1 MSAPRWCLAVLRRLA
16 PAGREEEVAGDLEE
30 VHQARLRRHGRAA
43 ATALSIVDTLDMS
56 SALLAARLRARR
68 KRGRGDTGRALTG
81 RRGYAVSILDFKLG
95 ARMLLRYPGLT
106 LLGGLAMAFAIFA
119 GAGTYEFLTQVARP
133 RLPLPEGDR
142 IVGVRLWHIA
152 SSSVDEQASFDLA
165 RWRTALTTVE
175 DLGAFRSRRW
185 NLITENGPPVPEV
198 VAEISA
204 SAFRVAAVP
213 PVLGRTLIEADERPG
228 APRVVV
234 IGYELWQRR
243 LAGNPSV
250 IGMTVRLG
258 DEPHTVVGVMPA
270 GFGFPVAHG
279 LWTATHFGA
288 PGVGPREGPDI
299 NVFGRLAPG
308 VSLAEAQEE
317 LTLLGA
323 VLSADEPATHEH
335 LRPHVLPWAR
345 SMITPPGSISSS
357 LLSIL
362 ILSTNLPLVLFLIL
376 ISGNVALLMFAR
388 AAGRES
394 ELVVRSALG
403 ASRARIIAQLVA
415 EALVLAA
422 VACAVGL
429 AAARYGLLGLLNLVR
444 HEIMHGQPLP
454 FWFRAQLSPEAIMYA
469 VTLAILAAAI
479 AGGLPG
485 LKVTRNISTQL
496 RSASA
501 GGGGFRFG
509 GVWTALIVTQIALT
523 VMFPVFAAAMRGE
536 ADPALV
542 NDMPIADDDFLV
554 ARLAMNTPDPASGAA
569 APADSA
575 FAHFLETYRTTAS
588 RFVDRLSADPRVTG
602 VTFAERAPHMY
613 HYWRQIEVERGG
625 APARDERGHRMGS
638 SRIAQNYFDVL
649 GVDMLAGRAFHAGDA
664 AAGHVVIVN
673 QSFVND
679 VLAGGNPIGRRIRVV
694 AMEAY
699 RDPTQE
705 PGPWLEIIG
714 VAPDLG
720 TRSGYGQAGIYHP
733 ATVASVNTPHI
744 IVGLGAGAQEFRP
757 ELYAAAVAVD
767 PRLRVDDLV
776 TLADVNRG
784 NREIYTFWFRITIG
798 LTAVGLL
805 LSLGGIYAVMA
816 FTVAQRTREIGI
828 RVALGSTRRAI
839 LAAVF
844 RRPALQVLAGILMGG
859 ALLAVTMQMAGSAL
873 SFQLAVQLLVYMAI
887 MACVCMSACVLP
899 TRRALSI
906 EPGRALRSEG

>member
-1 MSAPRWCLAVLRRLA
+1 MSAPRWCLTVLRRLA
-16 PAGREEEVAGDLEE
+16 PAGREEEIAGDLEE
-30 VHQARLRRHGRAA
+30 AHAARLRRHGRAA

-56 SALLAARLRARR
+56 SALLAERFRARR
-68 KRGRGDTGRALTG
+68 KRGTRDTGRALTG
-81 RRGYAVSILDFKLG
+81 RRGFAVSILDFKLG
-95 ARMLLRYPGLT
+95 ARMLARYPGLT

-119 GAGTYEFLTQVARP
+119 GAGAYEFLMQVARP

-142 IVGVRLWHIA
+142 IVGVRLWHVA
-152 SSSVDEQASFDLA
+152 SSSVEEQASFELA

-175 DLGAFRSRRW
+175 DIGAFRSRRW

-213 PVLGRTLIEADERPG
+213 PLFGRTLIEADEQPG

-243 LAGNPSV
+243 LAGEPSV
-250 IGMTVRLG
+250 IGTTVRLG
-258 DEPHTVVGVMPA
+258 DVPHTVVGVMPA

-279 LWTATHFGA
+279 LWTATRFDA
-288 PGVGPREGPDI
+288 PGIGPREGPDI

-308 VSLAEAQEE
+308 ASLDEAQDE
-317 LTLLGA
+317 LTRLGA

-335 LRPHVLPWAR
+335 LRPQVLPWAR
-345 SMITPPGSISSS
+345 SLIAPPGSISSS

-403 ASRARIIAQLVA
+403 ASRGRIIAQLFA
-415 EALVLAA
+415 EALVLAT

-429 AAARYGLLGLLNLVR
+429 AGARYGLLGLLNLVR

-454 FWFRAQLSPEAIMYA
+454 FWFRAQLSPEAIGYA
-469 VTLAILAAAI
+469 VVLAVLAAAI

-496 RSASA
+496 RRASA

-523 VMFPVFAAAMRGE
+523 VMFPVFTAAMRGE
-536 ADPALV
+536 ADRALV

-554 ARLAMNTPDPASGAA
+554 ARLALNTTDPASGAA
-569 APADSA
+569 DSA
-575 FAHFLETYRTTAS
+575 LAHFLETYRTTVS
-588 RFVDRLSADPRVTG
+588 RLVDRLSADPRVTG
-602 VTFAERAPHMY
+602 VTFVERAPHMY
-613 HYWRQIEVERGG
+613 HFWHQIEVEGAA
-625 APARDERGHRMGS
+625 APARDERVHRTGS
-638 SRIAQNYFDVL
+638 SRIAPNYFDVL

-673 QSFVND
+673 QSFVAD
-679 VLAGGNPIGRRIRVV
+679 VLDGRNPIGRRIRLM
-694 AMEAY
+694 AMKEY
-699 RDPTQE
+699 GDPTQE
-705 PGPWLEIIG
+705 SGPWLEIIG

-733 ATVASVNTPHI
+733 AIMASVNTPHI
-744 IVGLGAGAQEFRP
+744 IVALGSGAQEFRP

-767 PRLRVDDLV
+767 PRLRVDDLM
-776 TLADVNRG
+776 TLADVTRG
-784 NREIYTFWFRITIG
+784 NREIYTFWFRITVG
-798 LTAVGLL
+798 LTAIGLL

-844 RRPALQVLAGILMGG
+844 RRPALQVFAGILAGG
-859 ALLAVTMQMAGSAL
+859 ALLAVAMQMAGGAF
-873 SFQLAVQLLVYMAI
+873 SFRLVVQLLVYMAI
-887 MACVCMSACVLP
+887 MAVVCMFACVLP

-906 EPGRALRSEG
+906 EPGRALRAEE